1 MKVIKN
7 YLYNVVYQ
15 ILLLLV
21 PLITVPYISR
31 VLGPEL
37 VGINSYTNSWMTFF
51 MLVGQMG
58 IALYGNREVAYHREN
73 PIERSK
79 IFWGIELLQVIT
91 ITCALIA
98 YLGAVLLFSTT
109 FKEYFL
115 LQSFWIIAAGVDVS
129 WYFMGVEN
137 FQRIV
142 FRNMLVK
149 LASVALIFLVV
160 KGNNDLGKYIALLGL
175 SNLVGNLTL
184 WPYLKDEIKWVPIRT
199 WHPFRHFYPALLL
212 FVPTIT
218 TQVYL
223 VVNRLML
230 GRMST
235 QSQLGQFQY
244 TDQIIKV
251 ILAVVTASGQ
261 VMLPHIANK
270 FSKGDVK
277 GIRDSLYNSFD
288 FITAIAIPMMFGIM
302 AIAKQF
308 APWFLGKQFNDAGIL
323 MMIEAPVI
331 LFIGWSNVT
340 GTQYLMPIN
349 RTKEYT
355 VSVTVGAV
363 INVIANLFLIALW
376 GARGATLATDI
387 SEFAVAAVQLVYIRQ
402 TISRRKLFGQMWKYL
417 LSGGIMFIITY
428 RLAMIM
434 NMTIPNLAIEVIIG
448 AVIYIIGI
456 FILRAPVINQAI
468 ALINSRKAKRE

>member
-184 WPYLKDEIKWVPIRT
+184 WPYLKDEIKWVPIST

-402 TISRRKLFGQMWKYL
+402 TISRRKIFGQMWKYL